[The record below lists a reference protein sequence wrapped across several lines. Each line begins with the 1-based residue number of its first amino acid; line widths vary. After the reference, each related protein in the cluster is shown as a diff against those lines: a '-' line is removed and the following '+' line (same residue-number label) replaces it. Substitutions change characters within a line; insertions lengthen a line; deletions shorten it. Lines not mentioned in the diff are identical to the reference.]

1 MQNSNTRVPHARS
14 KDLITQQV
22 EGELVV
28 FDKAQDKAHVLN
40 PTAAL
45 VWQNC
50 DGKRTVSEVAQIVA
64 EQTGT
69 PAQDGVVWYALAQ
82 LHEQEL
88 LEDAVRVPSNV
99 QGLTRRQFIGRFAL
113 AAAVIPVVKTLQA
126 PTPQQASSCSLC
138 NPLTGLE
145 CCNGDVCCLATS
157 CVPAPGC
164 F

>member
-1 MQNSNTRVPHARS
+1 MQNSNSRVPRARS

-22 EGELVV
+22 DGELVV

-50 DGKRTVSEVAQIVA
+50 DGKRTVSQVAQLVA
-64 EQTGT
+64 LQTRT
-69 PAQDGVVWYALAQ
+69 PAQDEVVWYALAR

-88 LEDAVRVPSNV
+88 LEDSVRVPSGV

-113 AAAVIPVVKTLQA
+113 AAAVIPVVKTLKT
-126 PTPQQASSCSLC
+126 PTPQQAASCI
-138 NPLTGLE
+138 E
-145 CCNGDVCCLATS
+145 CGTTFCCLGEQ
-157 CVPAPGC
+157 CCAPGVC
-164 F
+164 SVGCG